1 MHGPVAPPP
10 VTPRTDLAKPHTLL
24 PVLAALNAIGP
35 AGIYLLLP
43 ALPVLVAEFGR
54 DLSIAQMTIS
64 FYMVGIAV
72 SQISMGS
79 LSDRFG
85 RRPVVLA
92 GIGLAALASIGCI
105 FAQTLPQLIAA
116 RFFQAVGAGCGMAI
130 GRAIVRDL
138 FDRNRTSS
146 MISLVIAASTISQM
160 VSPLIGGLLEVRF
173 GWPSIF
179 YFLTVVALLLMTIV
193 AVTLPETRRVLATEK
208 TGFGRDIRLL
218 FTTRAYIGY
227 LLCMVLS
234 SQIVFV
240 FAGGGAYIVITHM
253 GRSSVEYGAWFAT
266 LSIAYLAGSVCNAR
280 LARSYSLE
288 SLIWL
293 GLAMQLAGSLL
304 NLLWGSL
311 GFNDLPS
318 WLFITQMLVM
328 LGNGFVI
335 SNSMAGAISIR
346 PQAAGTASGVL
357 GFLQMSTGALS
368 SQLGAYLGGHFE
380 TTVPLNADILA
391 LSLACAAAM
400 LFIVPRRDWGL
411 PHGFGQG

>member
-1 MHGPVAPPP
+1 M
-10 VTPRTDLAKPHTLL
+10 RTLL
-24 PVLAALNAIGP
+24 PVLAGLNALGP
-35 AGIYLLLP
+35 AGVYLLLP
-43 ALPVLVAEFGR
+43 ALPVIVAEFGR
-54 DLSIAQMTIS
+54 DVSIAQMTIS
-64 FYMVGIAV
+64 FYMVGLAI

-79 LSDRFG
+79 LSDRLG

-92 GIGLAALASIGCI
+92 GILLAALAGIACI

-116 RFFQAVGAGCGMAI
+116 RFLQAVGAGCGMAI

-146 MISLVIAASTISQM
+146 MISLVIAGGTVAQM
-160 VSPLIGGLLEVRF
+160 VSPLIGGLLEARF

-179 YFLTVVALLLMTIV
+179 YFLAAAALLLMTIV
-193 AVTLPETRRVLATEK
+193 AVILPETRRVIATEK
-208 TGFGRDIRLL
+208 TGFRKNIRLL
-218 FTTRAYIGY
+218 FTTRGYIGY

-240 FAGGGAYIVITHM
+240 FAGGGPYIVVTHM

-266 LSIAYLAGSVCNAR
+266 LSVAYLAGTVCNAR
-280 LARSYSLE
+280 LARTNSLE

-304 NLLWGSL
+304 NLLWGAL
-311 GFNDLPS
+311 GFNDMPS

-328 LGNGFVI
+328 LGNAFVS

-357 GFLQMSTGALS
+357 GFLQMSIGALS
-368 SQLGAYLGGHFE
+368 SQLGAYLGGHFQ
-380 TTVPLNADILA
+380 TTVPLNADILG

-400 LFIVPRRDWGL
+400 LFIVPRRI
-411 PHGFGQG
+411 

>member
-1 MHGPVAPPP
+1 MRGPVAPPP
-10 VTPRTDLAKPHTLL
+10 VARRTDLTKPHTLL

-64 FYMVGIAV
+64 FYMVGIAL

-85 RRPVVLA
+85 RRPVVLV

-179 YFLTVVALLLMTIV
+179 YFLAVVALLLMTIV
-193 AVTLPETRRVLATEK
+193 AVTLPETRRALATEK

-400 LFIVPRRDWGL
+400 LFIVPRPRT
-411 PHGFGQG
+411 

>member
-10 VTPRTDLAKPHTLL
+10 VTPRTDPAKPHTLL

-43 ALPVLVAEFGR
+43 ALPVIVAEFGR

-146 MISLVIAASTISQM
+146 MISLVIAASTVSQM
-160 VSPLIGGLLEVRF
+160 VSPLIGGLLEARF

-193 AVTLPETRRVLATEK
+193 AMTLPETRRVVAT
-208 TGFGRDIRLL
+208 
-218 FTTRAYIGY
+218 
-227 LLCMVLS
+227 
-234 SQIVFV
+234 
-240 FAGGGAYIVITHM
+240 
-253 GRSSVEYGAWFAT
+253 
-266 LSIAYLAGSVCNAR
+266 
-280 LARSYSLE
+280 
-288 SLIWL
+288 
-293 GLAMQLAGSLL
+293 
-304 NLLWGSL
+304 
-311 GFNDLPS
+311 
-318 WLFITQMLVM
+318 
-328 LGNGFVI
+328 
-335 SNSMAGAISIR
+335 
-346 PQAAGTASGVL
+346 
-357 GFLQMSTGALS
+357 
-368 SQLGAYLGGHFE
+368 
-380 TTVPLNADILA
+380 
-391 LSLACAAAM
+391 
-400 LFIVPRRDWGL
+400 
-411 PHGFGQG
+411 

>member
-10 VTPRTDLAKPHTLL
+10 VTPRTDLAKPPALL
-24 PVLAALNAIGP
+24 PVLAALNALGP
-35 AGIYLLLP
+35 AGVYLLLP
-43 ALPVLVAEFGR
+43 ALPVIVAEFGR

-64 FYMVGIAV
+64 FYMVGLAI

-92 GIGLAALASIGCI
+92 GIGLTALASIGCI
-105 FAQTLPQLIAA
+105 FAQTLPQLITA

-130 GRAIVRDL
+130 GRAIVRDI

-160 VSPLIGGLLEVRF
+160 LSPLIGGLLEARF

-179 YFLTVVALLLMTIV
+179 YFLTVVAMLLMTIV
-193 AVTLPETRRVLATEK
+193 AATLPETRRVVATEEA
-208 TGFGRDIRLL
+208 GFRKDIRLL
-218 FTTRAYIGY
+218 FTTRGYIGY

-234 SQIVFV
+234 SQIIFA
-240 FAGGGAYIVITHM
+240 FAGGGAYIVVTHM
-253 GRSSVEYGAWFAT
+253 GRSSVEYGTWFAT

-288 SLIWL
+288 GLIWL
-293 GLAMQLAGSLL
+293 GLAMQLAGGLL
-304 NLLWGSL
+304 NVLWGLL
-311 GFNDLPS
+311 GFNDVPS

-328 LGNGFVI
+328 LGNAFVI

-357 GFLQMSTGALS
+357 GFLQMSIGALS
-368 SQLGAYLGGHFE
+368 SQLGAYLGGHFQ
-380 TTVPLNADILA
+380 TTVPLNANILG
-391 LSLACAAAM
+391 LSLACSAAM
-400 LFIVPRRDWGL
+400 LFIVPRRDRNL
-411 PHGFGQG
+411 PYGFGHG